1 MLVEALGAFEFCCIA
16 QGAMPRPGCFVFDGK
31 RCPALLLGKVAFLP
45 VPAAA
50 PPTAQG
56 ATPVTVS
63 GGCFGVAPA
72 PEGAAQGA
80 TPVTVSGGCPPPPL
94 SALVPLP
101 TVAPAPEGGRHVPI
115 PPRSDVISWV
125 TFPAVEAPIPT
136 TAVPTCD
143 AVASTFSRNFIA
155 RSVVRGA
162 KASSQL
168 FRNNAPS
175 MASISVRTSN
185 VIFRTVGFQGTCIP
199 ASNRQRALKSTGMLI
214 SL

>member
-1 MLVEALGAFEFCCIA
+1 MPGAFEPFCRA

-31 RCPALLLGKVAFLP
+31 RCTALLLGKVAFLP
-45 VPAAA
+45 VLAAA

-63 GGCFGVAPA
+63 GGCLGVAPA
-72 PEGAAQGA
+72 PDPAAQGA
-80 TPVTVSGGCPPPPL
+80 TPVTVSGGCPPPPPFG
-94 SALVPLP
+94 ALIPLP
-101 TVAPAPEGGRHVPI
+101 AVTPTPEGGLHVPI
-115 PPRSDVISWV
+115 PPRSDVISCV
-125 TFPAVEAPIPT
+125 TFPAVEAPTPK

-143 AVASTFSRNFIA
+143 ALTSTFSRDFIA
-155 RSVVRGA
+155 RSTLRGP

-168 FRNNAPS
+168 LRNNSSS
-175 MASISVRTSN
+175 MACISVRTSN

-199 ASNRQRALKSTGMLI
+199 ASTRQRAFKSTGMII